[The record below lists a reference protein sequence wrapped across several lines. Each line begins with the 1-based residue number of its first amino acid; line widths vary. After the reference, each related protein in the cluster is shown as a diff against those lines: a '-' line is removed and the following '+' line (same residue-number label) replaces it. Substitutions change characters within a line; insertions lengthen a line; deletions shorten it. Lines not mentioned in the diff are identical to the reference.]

1 MTERSVDRPV
11 DAPPLVHR
19 GPAAQGLPRH
29 VAIIMDG
36 NRRWARAHG
45 RDELDGHSAG
55 TEALRGVITR
65 AAELGIAHLTVYAF
79 SRENWSR
86 NDREVNR
93 LFALLVQTIERETST
108 LVDNGI
114 AVDFLGRLDEL
125 PNEAAQRIQRACDA
139 TAHGEA
145 MKLHVAFNYGG
156 RTELV
161 DAVRAIVRSGVSAEK
176 VDEETI
182 GASLYTRGVP
192 DPDLL
197 IRTGG
202 EERLSNFLLW
212 QTAYTELVT
221 WPGLWPDFSGA
232 DLESAIRAY
241 AARARRFGR

>member
-1 MTERSVDRPV
+1 LTERSVDRPV

-36 NRRWARAHG
+36 NRRWARAQG
-45 RDELDGHSAG
+45 RDELDGHTAG
-55 TEALRGVITR
+55 TETLRGVITR

-79 SRENWSR
+79 SRENWGR
-86 NDREVNR
+86 DDREVNQ
-93 LFALLVQTIERETST
+93 LFALLAQTIERETAT
-108 LVDNGI
+108 LVSNGI

-125 PNEAAQRIQRACDA
+125 PEEAAHRIRRACDA
-139 TAHGEA
+139 TAAGSA

-161 DAVRAIVRSGVSAEK
+161 DAVRAIVRSGISADK

-182 GASLYTRGVP
+182 SSALYTSGVP

-232 DLESAIRAY
+232 DLESAMRAY
-241 AARARRFGR
+241 AARTRRFGR

>member
-19 GPAAQGLPRH
+19 GPAAAGLPRH

-36 NRRWARAHG
+36 NRRWARAQG
-45 RDELDGHSAG
+45 RDELDGHAAG

-86 NDREVNR
+86 EDREVR
-93 LFALLVQTIERETST
+93 QLFSLLAETIERETDT
-108 LVDNGI
+108 LTKNGI
-114 AVDFLGRLDEL
+114 SVDFLGRLQEL
-125 PNEAAQRIQRACDA
+125 PDDAAERIRRACDA
-139 TAHGEA
+139 TAGGQS
-145 MKLHVAFNYGG
+145 MQLHVAFNYGG

-161 DAVRAIVRSGVSAEK
+161 DAVRAIVRSAIAAEK

-182 GASLYTRGVP
+182 SSALYTKGIP

-232 DLESAIRAY
+232 DLESAMRAF
-241 AARARRFGR
+241 AARTRRFGR

>member
-11 DAPPLVHR
+11 DAPPLVHQ
-19 GPAAQGLPRH
+19 GQAVQGLPRH

-36 NRRWARAHG
+36 NRRWARAQG
-45 RDELDGHSAG
+45 RDELDGHTAG
-55 TEALRGVITR
+55 TETLRGVITR

-86 NDREVNR
+86 DDREVNQ
-93 LFALLVQTIERETST
+93 LFALLAQTIERETAT
-108 LVDNGI
+108 LVSNGI
-114 AVDFLGRLDEL
+114 AVDFLGRLEEL
-125 PNEAAQRIQRACDA
+125 PEEAAQRIQRACDA
-139 TAHGEA
+139 TAAGSA

-161 DAVRAIVRSGVSAEK
+161 DAVRTIVRSGISADK

-182 GASLYTRGVP
+182 SSALYTSGVP

-202 EERLSNFLLW
+202 EERLSNFLL
-212 QTAYTELVT
+212 
-221 WPGLWPDFSGA
+221 
-232 DLESAIRAY
+232 
-241 AARARRFGR
+241 

>member
-1 MTERSVDRPV
+1 LTERSVDRPV

-36 NRRWARAHG
+36 NRRWAKAQG
-45 RDELDGHSAG
+45 RDELDGHTAG

-65 AAELGIAHLTVYAF
+65 AAELGIEHLTVYAF
-79 SRENWSR
+79 SRENWGR
-86 NDREVNR
+86 DDREVNQ
-93 LFALLVQTIERETST
+93 LFALLAQTIERETAT
-108 LVDNGI
+108 LVSNGI
-114 AVDFLGRLDEL
+114 AVDFLGRLQEL
-125 PNEAAQRIQRACDA
+125 PADAAQRIQRACDA
-139 TAHGEA
+139 TAAGRS
-145 MKLHVAFNYGG
+145 MRLHVAFNYGG

-161 DAVRAIVRSGVSAEK
+161 DAVRAIVRSRVEPEQ

-182 GASLYTRGVP
+182 SGALYTRGIP

-232 DLESAIRAY
+232 DLESAMRAY
-241 AARARRFGR
+241 AARTRRFGR

>member
-1 MTERSVDRPV
+1 MSERSVDRPV

-19 GPAAQGLPRH
+19 GPAAKGLPRH

-36 NRRWARAHG
+36 NRRWARAQG
-45 RDELDGHSAG
+45 RDELEGHTAG
-55 TEALRGVITR
+55 TEALRGVVTR

-79 SRENWSR
+79 SRENWGR
-86 NDREVNR
+86 DDREVNQ
-93 LFALLVQTIERETST
+93 LFTLLVQTIERETSALT
-108 LVDNGI
+108 KNGI
-114 AVDFLGRLDEL
+114 EVDFLGRLDEL
-125 PNEAAQRIQRACDA
+125 PQEMATRIQRACQA
-139 TAHGEA
+139 TRDGNA

-161 DAVRAIVRSGVSAEK
+161 DAVRAIVRSGLSAEQ
-176 VDEETI
+176 VDEEAI
-182 GASLYTRGVP
+182 GGALYTSGIP

-202 EERLSNFLLW
+202 EERLSNFLIW

-232 DLESAIRAY
+232 DLESAMRAY
-241 AARARRFGR
+241 AARTRRFGR